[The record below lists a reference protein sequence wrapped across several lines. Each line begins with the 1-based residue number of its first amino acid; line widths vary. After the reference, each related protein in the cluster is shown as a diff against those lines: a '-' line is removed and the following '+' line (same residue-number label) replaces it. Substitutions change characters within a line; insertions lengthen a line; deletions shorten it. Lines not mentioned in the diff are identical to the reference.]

1 MNTSFPHKPDDWRKQ
16 GRTACPNDA
25 TGVLIVHDTK
35 PCTHVMMRCPPTVVS
50 VVFSGLL
57 VVAGC
62 SDNPVTGERELS
74 LFSTAAEIDIGKRYY
89 RPLQQSGN
97 GLYTVDPALTDYV
110 NGVGQRVAAVSDRS
124 LPYEFVVLNTSTPN
138 AWALPGGKIAI
149 TRGLLV
155 ELENEAELAAVLG
168 HEVVH
173 AAARH
178 GTHSL
183 QRGILGQLIL
193 LAAAGAVSDPDDADV
208 LLGAGGVGLHL
219 FEQNHSR
226 DAERDA
232 DYFGMKYM
240 HAAGYDTA
248 AAVTLQEKFVA
259 LSRGRQPGW
268 LEGLFASHPPSSER
282 VRNNRAALAD
292 FPEGGEQGGPTYIQ
306 RIAYLQARTGA
317 YEKADRA
324 QQLLDES
331 PESAL
336 HAIESAIR
344 QEPREPLFH
353 GIKGRILARQG
364 QHQAAIRAFDAAI
377 RRDTGYYGHYLGRG
391 LAYDHLGQ
399 RARARRDLERSSNL
413 LPTAEA
419 SHALAG
425 IALADGDREK
435 AKRLYRTVSRARG
448 ELGREAREAYVKLDL
463 VDFPGRYITVGIY
476 FDEDQVVLKVA
487 NSTSH
492 EVRDVM
498 IEIETIVNGVPGR
511 PRLRELPRVGAR
523 SFEIIET
530 GIFFREEDA
539 VEVTTLIVRALPT
552 N

>member
-1 MNTSFPHKPDDWRKQ
+1 M
-16 GRTACPNDA
+16 
-25 TGVLIVHDTK
+25 
-35 PCTHVMMRCPPTVVS
+35 
-50 VVFSGLL
+50 
-57 VVAGC
+57 AGC
-62 SDNPVTGERELS
+62 SDNPVTGEREIS
-74 LFSTAAEIDIGKRYY
+74 LISTAGEIDIGERYY

-110 NGVGQRVAAVSDRS
+110 EDVGQRVATVSDRS
-124 LPYEFVVLNTSTPN
+124 LPYEFVVLNSSTPN

-155 ELENEAELAAVLG
+155 ELESEAELAAVLG

-178 GTHSL
+178 GTRSL
-183 QRGILGQLIL
+183 LRGILGQLIL
-193 LAAAGAVSDPDDADV
+193 IAAAGAVSDPDDSDV

-226 DAERDA
+226 EAERDA

-259 LSRGRQPGW
+259 LNRGREPG
-268 LEGLFASHPPSSER
+268 LLDGLFASHPPSSER

-292 FPEGGEQGGPTYIQ
+292 FPQGGEQGRSTYMQ
-306 RIAYLQARTGA
+306 RIAYLQARTRA
-317 YEKADRA
+317 YENADRA
-324 QQLLDES
+324 QQLLDDS

-344 QEPREPLFH
+344 QEPREPLFY
-353 GIKGRILARQG
+353 GIKGNILARLG
-364 QHQAAIRAFDAAI
+364 RHRAAIRAFDAAV

-399 RARARRDLERSSNL
+399 RTRARRDLERSSRL

-419 SHALAG
+419 SFSLAG
-425 IALADGDREK
+425 IALDEGDREK
-435 AKRLYRTVSRARG
+435 AKKLYRTVSRARG

-463 VDFPGRYITVGIY
+463 LDFPGRYVSADVF
-476 FDEDQVVLKVA
+476 FDGDRVVLKVA
-487 NSTSH
+487 NSTVH
-492 EVRDVM
+492 ELEDVM

-511 PRLRELPRVGAR
+511 PRLQEVARIAAR
-523 SFEIIET
+523 SFEVVET
-530 GIFFREEDA
+530 GISFREEDA
-539 VEVTTLIVRALPT
+539 VEVNTRVVRARPT
-552 N
+552 S